1 MRDSEVNQLAGSTLF
16 RSVPRETSP
25 LLEWFARARECT
37 KRRQILSLPQIP
49 LIFMAAE
56 VKFKSILSLI
66 PDNPGVYQFIDSYG
80 VVIYVGKAKNLKK
93 RVTSYFSKNQSGKTI
108 ALLRKTSDI
117 RHIVVDNES
126 DALLLENNLIKK
138 HQPRYNIL
146 LKDDKTFPWI
156 CVKNEPF
163 PRVFSTRNPVRDGS
177 VYFGPY
183 TSGLMVK
190 TLVSFIRQLYKLR
203 TCSHNL
209 TKQNIDAGKFK
220 VCLEY
225 HLGNCKAPCVGK
237 QQESDYQEN
246 MDQIKDIL
254 KGNISTV
261 LDHLKMTM
269 AKYSGELRFEEAQS
283 IKEKIEILSRFK
295 SKSTI
300 VSNTIRNVD
309 VFAITQESDNAYV
322 NYLKVNEGAVIQAL
336 TIELKIRAEE
346 EKESIL
352 GFAITE
358 IRQRLQSDSPEII
371 LPFEPD
377 ILLDKVKYTVPKA
390 GEKLKLLELAERNA
404 IYYKLEQKKKRMEHS
419 PQARTGKNLEKLK
432 NDLHMSELPAHIEC
446 FDNSNI
452 MGTNPV
458 AACVVFKNARP
469 SKVDYRHFN
478 IKTVSGAD
486 DFSSMEEIVYRRYR
500 RIIEENQK
508 LPQLVIIDGG
518 KGQLSSAMKS
528 IDKLGL
534 REKITVI
541 GIAKKLEEIY
551 FPGDSVPIYLDK
563 NSISLKIIQQLR
575 NEAHRFGINFHRD
588 KRSSQM
594 IKSDLDQIKGIGPK
608 TKEILLKHFESAE
621 TIKNAS
627 VEELENLVG
636 SSKSKVLLDY
646 FRK

>member
-1 MRDSEVNQLAGSTLF
+1 M
-16 RSVPRETSP
+16 
-25 LLEWFARARECT
+25 
-37 KRRQILSLPQIP
+37 
-49 LIFMAAE
+49 
-56 VKFKSILSLI
+56 
-66 PDNPGVYQFIDSYG
+66 
-80 VVIYVGKAKNLKK
+80 
-93 RVTSYFSKNQSGKTI
+93 
-108 ALLRKTSDI
+108 
-117 RHIVVDNES
+117 
-126 DALLLENNLIKK
+126 
-138 HQPRYNIL
+138 
-146 LKDDKTFPWI
+146 
-156 CVKNEPF
+156 
-163 PRVFSTRNPVRDGS
+163 
-177 VYFGPY
+177 
-183 TSGLMVK
+183 
-190 TLVSFIRQLYKLR
+190 
-203 TCSHNL
+203 
-209 TKQNIDAGKFK
+209 
-220 VCLEY
+220 
-225 HLGNCKAPCVGK
+225 
-237 QQESDYQEN
+237 
-246 MDQIKDIL
+246 
-254 KGNISTV
+254 
-261 LDHLKMTM
+261 
-269 AKYSGELRFEEAQS
+269 
-283 IKEKIEILSRFK
+283 
-295 SKSTI
+295 
-300 VSNTIRNVD
+300 
-309 VFAITQESDNAYV
+309 
-322 NYLKVNEGAVIQAL
+322 
-336 TIELKIRAEE
+336 
-346 EKESIL
+346 
-352 GFAITE
+352 
-358 IRQRLQSDSPEII
+358 
-371 LPFEPD
+371 
-377 ILLDKVKYTVPKA
+377 PKA

-432 NDLHMSELPAHIEC
+432 NDLHMPELPAHIEC

-469 SKVDYRHFN
+469 SKADYRHFN
-478 IKTVSGAD
+478 IKTVSGPD

-621 TIKNAS
+621 SVKNAS

>member
-1 MRDSEVNQLAGSTLF
+1 
-16 RSVPRETSP
+16 
-25 LLEWFARARECT
+25 
-37 KRRQILSLPQIP
+37 
-49 LIFMAAE
+49 MAAE
-56 VKFKSILSLI
+56 VNFKSILSVI
-66 PDNPGVYQFIDSYG
+66 PDNPGVYQFIDASG
-80 VVIYVGKAKNLKK
+80 VIIYVGKAKNLKK

-156 CVKNEPF
+156 CIKNEPF

-190 TLVSFIRQLYKLR
+190 TLISFIRQLYKLR
-203 TCSHNL
+203 TCTHNL
-209 TKQNIDAGKFK
+209 IKSNIEAGKFK

-237 QQESDYQEN
+237 QAENDYLEN
-246 MDQIKDIL
+246 IDQIRDIL
-254 KGNISTV
+254 RGNISTV
-261 LDHLKMTM
+261 IDHLKKTM
-269 AKYSGELRFEEAQS
+269 LRYSEELRFEEAQS
-283 IKEKIEILSRFK
+283 VKEKIEILSRFR

-309 VFAITQESDNAYV
+309 VFAITQESDSAYV
-322 NYLKVNEGAVIQAL
+322 NYLKVIEGAVIQAL
-336 TIELKIRAEE
+336 TIELKIRIDE

-358 IRQRLQSDSPEII
+358 IRQRLLSDSPEII
-371 LPFEPD
+371 LPFKPD
-377 ILLDKVKYTVPKA
+377 ILLTKVKYTVPRA

-419 PQARTGKNLEKLK
+419 PQLRTGKNLEKLK
-432 NDLHMSELPAHIEC
+432 NDLHMPDLPVHIEC

-458 AACVVFKNARP
+458 AACVVFRNARP
-469 SKVDYRHFN
+469 SKNEYRHFN
-478 IKTVSGAD
+478 IKTVTGPD
-486 DFSSMEEIVYRRYR
+486 DFSSMEEIVFRRYR
-500 RIIEENQK
+500 RMIEENQK
-508 LPQLVIIDGG
+508 TPQLVIIDGG

-534 REKITVI
+534 REKVTVI

-563 NSISLKIIQQLR
+563 NSISLKIIQNLR

-588 KRSSQM
+588 KRSSEM

-608 TKEILLKHFESAE
+608 TKEILLKHFESVDK
-621 TIKNAS
+621 IKNAS
-627 VEELENLVG
+627 SEELENLVG
-636 SSKSKVLLDY
+636 SAKTSILSGY
-646 FRK
+646 FKK

>member
-1 MRDSEVNQLAGSTLF
+1 MNKDKYYLYQKN
-16 RSVPRETSP
+16 SP
-25 LLEWFARARECT
+25 
-37 KRRQILSLPQIP
+37 
-49 LIFMAAE
+49 FMAAE
-56 VKFKSILSLI
+56 AKYKSLLSLI
-66 PDNPGVYQFIDSYG
+66 PDNPGVYQFIDSDG
-80 VVIYVGKAKNLKK
+80 IIIYVGKAKNLKK
-93 RVTSYFSKNQSGKTI
+93 RVTSYFSKNQSGKTM
-108 ALLRKTSDI
+108 ALLKKTADI

-156 CVKNEPF
+156 CIKNEPF
-163 PRVFSTRNPVRDGS
+163 PRVFSTRNPVKDGS

-190 TLVSFIRQLYKLR
+190 TLVSFIRHLYKIR

-209 TKQNIDAGKFK
+209 TKSNIEAGKFK

-237 QQESDYQEN
+237 QQEGEYREN
-246 MDQIKDIL
+246 IDQIRDIL
-254 KGNISTV
+254 KGNISSV
-261 LDHLKMTM
+261 IDHLKTTMT
-269 AKYSGELRFEEAQS
+269 KYSGQLRFEEAQS
-283 IKEKIEILSRFK
+283 VKEKIDILSRFK
-295 SKSTI
+295 SRSI
-300 VSNTIRNVD
+300 VVSNTIRNVD

-322 NYLKVNEGAVIQAL
+322 NYLKVVHGAVIQAF
-336 TIELKIRAEE
+336 TVELKMRIDE

-358 IRQRLQSDSPEII
+358 IRQRFLSDSPEII
-371 LPFEPD
+371 LPFKPD
-377 ILLDKVKYTVPKA
+377 ILLNKVKYTIPKA
-390 GEKLKLLELAERNA
+390 GEKQKLLELAERNA
-404 IYYKLEQKKKRMEHS
+404 IYYKLEQKKKKMEHS
-419 PQARTGKNLEKLK
+419 PQVRTGKNLEKLK
-432 NDLHMSELPAHIEC
+432 NDLHMPGLPVHIEC

-452 MGTNPV
+452 MGTNAV
-458 AACVVFKNARP
+458 AACVVFRNARP
-469 SKVDYRHFN
+469 SKNEYRHFN
-478 IKTVSGAD
+478 IKTVTGPD
-486 DFSSMEEIVYRRYR
+486 DFSSMEEIVYRRYHR
-500 RIIEENQK
+500 MIEENNK

-588 KRSSQM
+588 KRSSEM
-594 IKSDLDQIKGIGPK
+594 VKSDLDQIKGIGPK
-608 TKEILLKHFESAE
+608 TKEILLKHFDSVDK
-621 TIKNAS
+621 IKNAS
-627 VEELENLVG
+627 ITELENLVG
-636 SSKSKVLLDY
+636 SAKSTILSDY
-646 FRK
+646 FRN

>member
-1 MRDSEVNQLAGSTLF
+1 
-16 RSVPRETSP
+16 
-25 LLEWFARARECT
+25 
-37 KRRQILSLPQIP
+37 
-49 LIFMAAE
+49 MAAE
-56 VKFKSILSLI
+56 VNFKSILSVI
-66 PDNPGVYQFIDSYG
+66 PDNPGVYQFIDASG
-80 VVIYVGKAKNLKK
+80 IIIYVGKAKNLKK

-156 CVKNEPF
+156 CIKNEPF

-190 TLVSFIRQLYKLR
+190 TLISFIRQLYKLR
-203 TCSHNL
+203 TCTHNL
-209 TKQNIDAGKFK
+209 IKSNIEAGKFK

-237 QQESDYQEN
+237 QAENDYLEN
-246 MDQIKDIL
+246 IDQIRDIL

-261 LDHLKMTM
+261 IDHLKKTM
-269 AKYSGELRFEEAQS
+269 LRYSEELRFEEAQS
-283 IKEKIEILSRFK
+283 VKEKIEILSRFR

-322 NYLKVNEGAVIQAL
+322 NYLKVIEGAVIQAL
-336 TIELKIRAEE
+336 TIELKIRIDE

-358 IRQRLQSDSPEII
+358 IRQRLSSDSPEII
-371 LPFEPD
+371 LPFKPD
-377 ILLDKVKYTVPKA
+377 ILLTKVKYTVPRA

-419 PQARTGKNLEKLK
+419 PQVRTGKNLEKLK
-432 NDLHMSELPAHIEC
+432 NDLHMPDLPVHIEC

-458 AACVVFKNARP
+458 AACVVFRNARP
-469 SKVDYRHFN
+469 SKNEYRHFN
-478 IKTVSGAD
+478 IKTVTGPD
-486 DFSSMEEIVYRRYR
+486 DFSSMEEIVFRRYR
-500 RIIEENQK
+500 RMIEENQK
-508 LPQLVIIDGG
+508 TPQLVIIDGG

-534 REKITVI
+534 REKVTVI

-563 NSISLKIIQQLR
+563 NSISLKIIQNLR

-588 KRSSQM
+588 KRSSEM

-608 TKEILLKHFESAE
+608 TKEILLKHFESVDK
-621 TIKNAS
+621 IKNAS
-627 VEELENLVG
+627 SEELENLVG
-636 SSKSKVLLDY
+636 SAKTSILSGY
-646 FRK
+646 FKK